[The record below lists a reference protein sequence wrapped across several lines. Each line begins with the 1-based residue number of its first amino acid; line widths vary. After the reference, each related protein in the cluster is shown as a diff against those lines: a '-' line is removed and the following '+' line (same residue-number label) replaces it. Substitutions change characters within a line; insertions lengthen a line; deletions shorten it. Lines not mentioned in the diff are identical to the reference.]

1 MKDTQEK
8 SVNKNIQ
15 VKAHLVERLHNKI
28 KPQLGIS
35 DLDINEEVTSNI
47 VRTSID
53 FTIEELKAIP
63 YNIRFL
69 LYEIENIDKKLNQ
82 HFFETIDYD
91 FVGAII
97 RHLRDVCSQKRE
109 KHSMSANFII
119 FSEKCDIAQK
129 ARKSIR
135 QESCELNRDSEIT
148 FNKEQRQELYKA
160 YRLVNSTR
168 SFFAFK
174 KYMVADRVIYKYE
187 GLFDFSK
194 DKMLIDEQ
202 MLEICYDFETVGF
215 SVEEGKNCIRVY
227 HNATHLFDYYLNES
241 SGDWKLRSR
250 GEIERFVQEFLKGRM
265 VEQFASTIIDLA
277 YKGIGSMIII
287 TDSIEKF
294 EKDKKSSQI
303 VNIKLT
309 EELLKGQFFDFASD
323 DGAVVINRESE
334 KDLKLYSYG
343 VFINPICDLDEE
355 YNKYIQQTHSGT
367 RHEKAARYACENP
380 NDYVFI
386 ISDNKTIS
394 FLHGK
399 EIIFWRDKLI
409 KDGGKA

>member
-1 MKDTQEK
+1 
-8 SVNKNIQ
+8 
-15 VKAHLVERLHNKI
+15 
-28 KPQLGIS
+28 
-35 DLDINEEVTSNI
+35 
-47 VRTSID
+47 
-53 FTIEELKAIP
+53 
-63 YNIRFL
+63 
-69 LYEIENIDKKLNQ
+69 
-82 HFFETIDYD
+82 
-91 FVGAII
+91 AII